1 MARPSALR
9 IVRTTLACLA
19 VVAAAAAALEV
30 GLRLE
35 AALKDAEIDRG
46 LSAMRRRP
54 PPPRGASV
62 GLADIV
68 RMTANPRIV
77 YELIPGLDVKFIV
90 PLTTNS
96 AGFRGP
102 EVAETKPPRTV
113 RILGLGD
120 SVMFGWA
127 VRDGEDFV
135 SALARELA
143 RRHPGVAWEAI
154 NAAVPGYNAVME
166 VETLVTKGLRF
177 DPDMVLLNLVGNDMD
192 LPNFIRRR
200 AEPFTLSRSFLAER
214 IRSIG
219 ARRTRAESAARE
231 DGMANAPWVGRG
243 FASDPEDVPP
253 EYRDMV
259 GLEAVKKA
267 LARLR
272 DVTRERGIAVLWLGH
287 PELDDGARRLARR
300 WRIETA
306 ATRRT
311 IETYAREHHLA
322 DTAGPP
328 LSISERDPHPTAL
341 GHRLIAQAIA
351 DRMDATGLSRALIA
365 RALGGGAPPPEAPL
379 SGRDGNDKVSAAAP
393 PAAPSTP

>member
-1 MARPSALR
+1 MAASAPIRPLR
-9 IVRTTLACLA
+9 AALACAAVVLA
-19 VVAAAAAALEV
+19 VAATLEV

-35 AALKDAEIDRG
+35 SALKDAEIDRG

-62 GLADIV
+62 ALADIV
-68 RMTANPRIV
+68 QLSANRRIV

-96 AGFRGP
+96 AGFRSP
-102 EVAETKPPRTV
+102 EIAEAKPPRTV

-135 SALARELA
+135 SALARGLA
-143 RRHPGVAWEAI
+143 RRHPEVAWEGI
-154 NAAVPGYNAVME
+154 NTAVPGYNAVME
-166 VETLVTKGLRF
+166 VETLVAKGLRF
-177 DPDMVLLNLVGNDMD
+177 DPDLVVLHLFGNDAD

-200 AEPFTLSRSFLAER
+200 SEPLSFARSFLVER
-214 IRSIG
+214 IDSLRGPRS
-219 ARRTRAESAARE
+219 TAARA
-231 DGMANAPWVGRG
+231 DGIANAPWVGGG
-243 FASDPEDVPP
+243 FARDPAAVPP

-259 GLEAVKKA
+259 GPEAVKRA
-267 LARLR
+267 LAELR
-272 DVTRERGIAVLWLGH
+272 DVTRERGISLLWVGH
-287 PELDDGARRLARR
+287 PELDGGAWRLARR

-306 ATRRT
+306 STKRT
-311 IETYAREHHLA
+311 LERYAREHHLA

-328 LSISERDPHPTAL
+328 LAISKRDPHPTAL
-341 GHRLIAQAIA
+341 GHRLIAEAIA
-351 DRMDATGLSRALIA
+351 DRMDSTGLSQALIA
-365 RALGGGAPPPEAPL
+365 RALGASAPAGADAL

-393 PAAPSTP
+393 AAPSSTP